1 MSTSRGLF
9 GWNGF
14 GIILLCCI
22 CFGTT
27 QAQDSLDIDDGD
39 VEELRKVELTGYVKN
54 MQTIIA
60 IDSINPLMK
69 DEVLLDNLIHN
80 RLNLNWYINDN
91 FTFSA
96 ALRNRIFIGE
106 SVKLVNANGGD
117 YSESLDTNNIKL
129 FDSNYQFSWRDLGGL
144 SFTWLNNKSAVI
156 HSKVDRL
163 YLAYDSEKWSIS
175 LGRQRINWGVGS
187 LWNPNDIFNAF
198 SFTDFDYEER
208 PGADAFLIRHYMGYT
223 SSIEF
228 AINAFDDWRRM
239 KSAFLLK
246 FNKWNYDFQV
256 LAGISEQN
264 LVAGGAWV
272 GAIGTLGIDGEFSY
286 FYDLDST
293 TNRRHSFAA
302 TLGVNYMF
310 SNSLFITGGF
320 LYNSNGVMSG
330 SASGLFNF
338 QLSAK
343 NLYPYRYAVSTTV
356 SYPFSPALSGVL
368 SAVYSPNESHAL
380 FLSPVLTYSIHDNWD
395 FDLLGQI
402 TFSKENGKY
411 KSPLQAFFLRLKF
424 SFASN

>member
-1 MSTSRGLF
+1 MSTSRYLSWGTILVL
-9 GWNGF
+9 
-14 GIILLCCI
+14 LLCSLCL
-22 CFGTT
+22 TT
-27 QAQDSLDIDDGD
+27 VQAQADSLQTEVG
-39 VEELRKVELTGYVKN
+39 EEGLKKVELTGYLKN

-80 RLNLNWYINDN
+80 RLNLNWYISDK

-96 ALRNRIFIGE
+96 ALRNRIFMGE
-106 SVKLVNANGGD
+106 SVKLINSNGGN
-117 YSESLDTNNIKL
+117 YSESLDTNNVRL
-129 FDSNYQFSWRDLGGL
+129 FDPNYQFSWRDLSGL
-144 SFTWLNNKSAVI
+144 SFTWLNTKSAVI
-156 HSKVDRL
+156 HSKIDRL
-163 YLAYDSEKWSIS
+163 YLAYNTEKWSIS
-175 LGRQRINWGVGS
+175 LGRQRINWGVSS

-208 PGADAFLIRHYMGYT
+208 PGTDALLIRYYTGYT

-228 AINAFDDWRRM
+228 AVNTFDDWRRM
-239 KSAFLLK
+239 KSAFLFK

-272 GAIGTLGIDGEFSY
+272 GSIGTVGIDGEFSY
-286 FYDLDST
+286 FYDLDSAAT
-293 TNRRHSFAA
+293 RRHSFAA
-302 TLGVNYMF
+302 TLGTSYMF
-310 SNSLFITGGF
+310 SNSLVVSGGF

-330 SASGLFNF
+330 SASGLFDF

-343 NLYPYRYAVSTTV
+343 ILYPYRYAISTAI
-356 SYPFSPALSGVL
+356 SYPFSPAFSGIL

-380 FLSPVLTYSIHDNWD
+380 FLSPMLTYSIQDNWD
-395 FDLLGQI
+395 FDLVGQI
-402 TFSKENGKY
+402 TFSKENGRY